1 MSSGLLF
8 HSCITIHLTNEV
20 TIRNNAVAL
29 TQAAAMGQQIQMQGM
44 ALQQMQMQQAQ
55 MQAANPM
62 MAPQSVYVN
71 PMQQGYPVQSK

>member
-1 MSSGLLF
+1 M
-8 HSCITIHLTNEV
+8 HLTNEV
-20 TIRNNAVAL
+20 TIRNNAVAM

-44 ALQQMQMQQAQ
+44 AMQQMQMQQAQ

-62 MAPQSVYVN
+62 MAPVQGQMYVN